1 MGILTSAFM
10 ATMVPET
17 KGCSLERME
26 TMWLKTTT
34 FENDELRTSLQYS
47 RQDLDS

>member
-1 MGILTSAFM
+1 MGILAAAFM
-10 ATMVPET
+10 AKMVPET
-17 KGCSLERME
+17 KGCSLEHME